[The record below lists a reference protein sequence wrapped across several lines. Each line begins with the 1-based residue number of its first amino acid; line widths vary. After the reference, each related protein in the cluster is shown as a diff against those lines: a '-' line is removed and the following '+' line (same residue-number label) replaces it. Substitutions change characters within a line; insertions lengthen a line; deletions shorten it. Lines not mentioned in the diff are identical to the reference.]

1 MANTDLMIDLETLAT
16 SNDAA
21 IVTMAAIRFDPHAD
35 YSKIK
40 VEDLPPNQIMYRRI
54 DLDSCTG
61 IGCKVN
67 EETIVWWAT
76 QPKEAQDEAFGDNGD
91 RITIQDAMKELRKFS
106 FGVKR
111 PWSHGSCFDLMI
123 IDHIMK
129 KLEIGVPWS
138 YYDIRDT
145 RTLFGFG
152 IPAEMPQA
160 DKHHAL
166 HDAYRQVIGVQN
178 VIKGLKARGITVEL
192 DKKPW
197 S

>member
-67 EETIVWWAT
+67 EETIGPRFLSNT
-76 QPKEAQDEAFGDNGD
+76 NGY
-91 RITIQDAMKELRKFS
+91 TC
-106 FGVKR
+106 
-111 PWSHGSCFDLMI
+111 HGSVLY
-123 IDHIMK
+123 
-129 KLEIGVPWS
+129 S
-138 YYDIRDT
+138 
-145 RTLFGFG
+145 
-152 IPAEMPQA
+152 
-160 DKHHAL
+160 
-166 HDAYRQVIGVQN
+166 RQGC
-178 VIKGLKARGITVEL
+178 R
-192 DKKPW
+192 
-197 S
+197 